1 MDTGLICIQDLT
13 LDVPFGSIKIQNFF
27 FLEFFSTFTHEQ
39 IHFSYKIIRNE
50 LFFFFFL
57 FLSKR
62 STILHILAQTIAIEK
77 KNYGLDRICL
87 SHDSTKMNL
96 QFSFSS
102 TSRLFTST
110 KTEMLFVASYFHLFF
125 FNRRTKI
132 KRG

>member
-1 MDTGLICIQDLT
+1 MDTGLICIQGLT

-50 LFFFFFL
+50 LFFFFF
-57 FLSKR
+57 FFSKR
-62 STILHILAQTIAIEK
+62 STILAQTIAIEK